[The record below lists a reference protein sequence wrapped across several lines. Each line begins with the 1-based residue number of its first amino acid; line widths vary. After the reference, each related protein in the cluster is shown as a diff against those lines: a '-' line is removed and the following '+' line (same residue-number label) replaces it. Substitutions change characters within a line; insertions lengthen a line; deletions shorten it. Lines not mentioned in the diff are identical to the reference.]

1 MTEGCGMQCQ
11 TKRAMQPPSPLSS
24 ASSRVSLSRGLFLV
38 PSPTPSSARAPQ
50 PKHPDTK
57 AVRMRVRV
65 RQPSSVMMR
74 LVTRSSD
81 VVRVRV
87 GELNRDPC
95 RALPRWTADVV
106 LMLVLVLVHW

>member
-1 MTEGCGMQCQ
+1 MQCQ